1 LEVISVHPLCSL
13 PEIDRLAPPLGAE
26 HGRARRRSRS
36 RRWWLL
42 ADKAAGIDIHQPA
55 FGSAAPQPLSVAFAT
70 LVAALAAVLGWAL
83 LALLER
89 RSPRA
94 ARLWFRIAVATM
106 LVSLAGP
113 LAGHGISAGNRL
125 ALFCMHLAAATI
137 IIALLY
143 RTTTPLDAQAK
154 RKHPR

>member
-1 LEVISVHPLCSL
+1 VSTLSAPYLKSIVWHR
-13 PEIDRLAPPLGAE
+13 RLV
-26 HGRARRRSRS
+26 RSTAVPAAALAVVAV
-36 RRWWLL
+36 WLL

-55 FGSAAPQPLSVAFAT
+55 FGSAAAQPLSVAFAT